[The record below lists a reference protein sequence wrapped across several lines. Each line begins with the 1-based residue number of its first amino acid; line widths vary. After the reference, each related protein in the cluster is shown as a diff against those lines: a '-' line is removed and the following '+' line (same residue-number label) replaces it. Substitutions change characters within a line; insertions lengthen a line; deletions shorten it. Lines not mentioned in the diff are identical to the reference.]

1 MSLDIGATIGDYQIV
16 GVLGAGGMGKV
27 YKVRNVI
34 SDRIEAMKVLLPNL
48 DSDRDLA
55 DRFVREI
62 KVQASLDHPNIAGL
76 HTAQRAE
83 NQLLMIMEYVEGS
96 TIDTLMKNGRI
107 PVREG
112 VNYISQVLSALAYA
126 HARGVIHRDIKPSNM
141 MLTPEGV
148 VKLMDFGIA
157 KMTADHKLTQTGRTV
172 GSLFYMSPEQIR
184 GDTNL
189 DARSDLYSV
198 GISLYEIVTGRR
210 PFAGDSDYSIMAA
223 HLQQAPM
230 PPVQLDPSL
239 PPALNDVI
247 LMSIAKDP
255 AQRFQSA
262 DAFRNALAAV
272 VSDVGVPAAAAVA
285 ASGTA
290 LLNTPAVAPTPQPG
304 MSAPPP
310 SPPPATPAASHGH
323 RGLYMLLG
331 SLVTVAILVA
341 VALEY
346 PKWSKTRAQVQET
359 VAVPQTPQQQVQ
371 PAPAPVQQ
379 PVQTAPVP
387 TPVESAPAQQAPLSN
402 QVQQAPLSQVQQAP
416 ARPRREPNT
425 AAAAVQAPPE
435 SIRQHQASPQTP
447 AAAVQQPQTA
457 PPAAP
462 SATQPAAT
470 PAVDTKAIDELR
482 QRQSLMAVRIGAVKT
497 SMDKLQ
503 SEQSRMGLGISQDLV
518 ARERRV
524 ELFMDQAEG
533 ALRDGNI
540 AQATSKLDNAE
551 RELEKLEERFGH

>member
-402 QVQQAPLSQVQQAP
+402 QVQQAPI
-416 ARPRREPNT
+416 RTRREPN
-425 AAAAVQAPPE
+425 
-435 SIRQHQASPQTP
+435 
-447 AAAVQQPQTA
+447 
-457 PPAAP
+457 
-462 SATQPAAT
+462 
-470 PAVDTKAIDELR
+470 
-482 QRQSLMAVRIGAVKT
+482 
-497 SMDKLQ
+497 
-503 SEQSRMGLGISQDLV
+503 
-518 ARERRV
+518 
-524 ELFMDQAEG
+524 
-533 ALRDGNI
+533 
-540 AQATSKLDNAE
+540 
-551 RELEKLEERFGH
+551 

>member
-402 QVQQAPLSQVQQAP
+402 QVQQAPI
-416 ARPRREPNT
+416 RTRREPNP
-425 AAAAVQAPPE
+425 AAAAVQAPPQ